1 MTHRAEG
8 SFRFPSLSEP
18 QRAYFYRLSSA
29 GLLVASGYGLV
40 DSVTSGNL
48 SVFLLALFGLPI
60 SGLAAKH
67 TSTES
72 IE

>member
-29 GLLVASGYGLV
+29 GLLVAGSYGLI
-40 DSVTSGNL
+40 DSFKSGSV

-67 TSTES
+67 TSTEA

>member
-29 GLLVASGYGLV
+29 ALLVAGGYGMV

-48 SVFLLALFGLPI
+48 SVFLVALFGLPI
-60 SGLAAKH
+60 SGLAQMH
-67 TSTES
+67 TSTKAVE
-72 IE
+72 